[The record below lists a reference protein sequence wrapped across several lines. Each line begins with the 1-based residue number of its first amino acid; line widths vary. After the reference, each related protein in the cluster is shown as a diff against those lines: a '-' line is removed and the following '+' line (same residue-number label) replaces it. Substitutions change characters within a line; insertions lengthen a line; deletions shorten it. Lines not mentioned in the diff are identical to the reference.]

1 MTDDIPF
8 RSTADS
14 MTPEE
19 YRETIGLLGL
29 TQGGA
34 AALLGVDART
44 SRKWANR
51 EREIPPTAARFL
63 RYLLRAKV
71 RPEDVIRLLANP

>member
-1 MTDDIPF
+1 MTDETPP
-8 RSTADS
+8 RSTADAMS
-14 MTPEE
+14 PDE
-19 YRETIGLLGL
+19 YRELIGLLGL

-44 SRKWANR
+44 SRKWANA

-63 RYLLRAKV
+63 RFIHHAKIQPCEVMNALAKV
-71 RPEDVIRLLANP
+71 

>member
-1 MTDDIPF
+1 MTDETPD
-8 RSTADS
+8 RSTANAMS
-14 MTPEE
+14 PEE
-19 YRETIGLLGL
+19 YRELIGLLGL

-44 SRKWANR
+44 SRKWANA

-63 RYLLRAKV
+63 RFILRAKV
-71 RPEDVIRLLANP
+71 RPEEVMQVLANP